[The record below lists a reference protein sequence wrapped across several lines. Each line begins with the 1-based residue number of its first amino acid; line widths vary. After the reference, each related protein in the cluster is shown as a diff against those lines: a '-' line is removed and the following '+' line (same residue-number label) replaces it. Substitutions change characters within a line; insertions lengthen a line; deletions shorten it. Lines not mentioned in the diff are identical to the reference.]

1 MTMLRLAVAATLCF
15 GLSIGP
21 VSSWAATAQPAV
33 AKTAAS
39 GADSSAAGAQ
49 ITERVDPKSLEALR
63 RMSAFLQSLPAFA
76 LTSDASI
83 DLVLRDGQKVQI
95 DGVARYKV
103 RRPAGFVIDVD
114 TSMKDRRFFYD
125 GKVFTVL
132 APKLGYYATVPAPA
146 TNRQVLDVLWTK
158 YGIAL
163 PLEDLFRWSD
173 PAGSRDAPQSG
184 FRVGSATVD
193 GVETDHYAFRE
204 ATFDWQVWI
213 QQGDQPLP
221 RKVVI
226 VDRTDPA
233 GPAYTA
239 RLTWDLRP
247 TLTADD
253 FTYRPGNE
261 AKAIRLSAA
270 AAE

>member
-1 MTMLRLAVAATLCF
+1 MLRLTVATLCF
-15 GLSIGP
+15 GLSIAP
-21 VSSWAATAQPAV
+21 ASLWAATPTATA
-33 AKTAAS
+33 AKTGAAE
-39 GADSSAAGAQ
+39 ADSSQ
-49 ITERVDPKSLEALR
+49 VIEKVDPKSLEALR

-95 DGVARYKV
+95 DGVARYKI

-173 PAGSRDAPQSG
+173 PAGSRDTPQSG
-184 FRVGSATVD
+184 FLVGSSTVD
-193 GVETDHYAFRE
+193 GVATDHYAFRE
-204 ATFDWQVWI
+204 KTFDWQVWI
-213 QQGDQPLP
+213 QQGDQPIP

-233 GPAYTA
+233 APTYTA
-239 RLTWDLRP
+239 RLTWDLSP
-247 TLTADD
+247 ALSADD